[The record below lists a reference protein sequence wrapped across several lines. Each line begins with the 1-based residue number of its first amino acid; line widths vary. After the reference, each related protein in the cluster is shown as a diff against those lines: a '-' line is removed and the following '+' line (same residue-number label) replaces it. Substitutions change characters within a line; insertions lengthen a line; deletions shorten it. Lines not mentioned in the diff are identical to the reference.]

1 MPTES
6 AGEAGLGSAIG
17 HQGGESPCGPHL
29 RSRPIDE
36 PGPSMSRGRTDYY
49 RAFSQ
54 TAAFLSVSSGRG
66 IAAAGQSARP
76 QTALRAP
83 AVATSAW
90 ETTRPWGGGK
100 AEWSKQVGE
109 KRGREGGEGRGGR
122 RASERARKQ
131 ARRNL
136 LVCLHVGRI
145 CWSVCMLVCLFVC
158 LSVRVCEFV
167 HRVRVMIVPDHR
179 RRDAGRPQRPEQ
191 PLARCP
197 AAPQRFHCQQ

>member
-109 KRGREGGEGRGGR
+109 KRGREGGEGREE
-122 RASERARKQ
+122 SERASKK
-131 ARRNL
+131 ASEEEFVGLFACWKNL
-136 LVCLHVGRI
+136 LVCLHA
-145 CWSVCMLVCLFVC
+145 CLFVC
-158 LSVRVCEFV
+158 LSF
-167 HRVRVMIVPDHR
+167 
-179 RRDAGRPQRPEQ
+179 
-191 PLARCP
+191 CP
-197 AAPQRFHCQQ
+197 CL